1 MQYSLSY
8 SSHTELEWQH
18 FTSFRSTVGL
28 WDSDECIQSGTKQV
42 WLIIQFV
49 AQRCTVLKHAGGAYN
64 TVDDSLQLLH
74 MTPTAATLP
83 TLAVD
88 WLDLDQPFWSQPFK
102 YFSLTGRRW
111 WLKRGYE
118 GSKARSQYVQCMDV
132 KQGSADK
139 ERVWSAK
146 QLTLINK
153 SKNTTAEAEA
163 CKVNGWETI
172 STLRRLL

>member
-1 MQYSLSY
+1 MYTKWHKASLINNSICGTKVY
-8 SSHTELEWQH
+8 GVETCRWRVQH
-18 FTSFRSTVGL
+18 CGRFITVVAH
-28 WDSDECIQSGTKQV
+28 DSDCSNTPNSG
-42 WLIIQFV
+42 
-49 AQRCTVLKHAGGAYN
+49 C
-64 TVDDSLQLLH
+64 
-74 MTPTAATLP
+74 
-83 TLAVD
+83 
-88 WLDLDQPFWSQPFK
+88 
-102 YFSLTGRRW
+102 
-111 WLKRGYE
+111 YE